1 MLWGGPEVIRAI
13 ALEDSPCCGGVGT
26 EQSADVA
33 RHRVR
38 VLEGVHWVFHI
49 RGRQRACGSEGQRD
63 DGVPER

>member
-1 MLWGGPEVIRAI
+1 M
-13 ALEDSPCCGGVGT
+13 GGVGT

-63 DGVPER
+63 DGGPER